1 MDLNICIYKSYSNF
15 SFRSHALKEPE
26 SFTNTGDAQEQCNKD
41 VEGLVTMN
49 AFSRG
54 HLFYVSSGGF
64 IKYWAPLYNSESPTQ
79 VAVTTIKYCALTAKK
94 HRDKLDNMYLFYDNM
109 VFDYLDYIQRI
120 FFNFFWQYFPCTYWR
135 QNLQE

>member
-1 MDLNICIYKSYSNF
+1 
-15 SFRSHALKEPE
+15 
-26 SFTNTGDAQEQCNKD
+26 
-41 VEGLVTMN
+41 MN

-94 HRDKLDNMYLFYDNM
+94 HREKLDNMYLFYDNM
-109 VFDYLDYIQRI
+109 VFDYLAYIQRI
-120 FFNFFWQYFPCTYWR
+120 FFNLFGNIFPGCTGGKTCKSN
-135 QNLQE
+135 QILTLQCNLEWLKLWKADQKDLSGECKLGVATFNYVTKGNRN